1 MSSFEIGLILSLILL
16 FVIMCV
22 YYSKCKHKFVKIL
35 FGLCSGIVFLY
46 PVKLILSNFGYVIDI
61 NIITISISA
70 ILGVPGVALI
80 AALSFL

>member
-1 MSSFEIGLILSLILL
+1 MSTFEIVLMISLIIL

-22 YYSKCKHKFVKIL
+22 YYSKCKHKFIKIL
-35 FGLCSGIVFLY
+35 FGFCSGIVLLY
-46 PVKLILSNFGYVIDI
+46 PVKLILSSFGHIIDI

-70 ILGVPGVALI
+70 ILGIPGVALI